1 MNSLISL
8 SSLQSK
14 ILSTEMEQK
23 LIFGVILGEI
33 RKRVAIELKMQ
44 PGTRQISFQSVLPII
59 VPIIS

>member
-1 MNSLISL
+1 MKSLISL

-23 LIFGVILGEI
+23 LIFAVILGEI
-33 RKRVAIELKMQ
+33 RKHVAIELKMQ
-44 PGTRQISFQSVLPII
+44 PGPRQISFQSVLPII